1 MRRNVAAVK
10 KRKRRDDTRPH
21 DFFDGVLPSA
31 FFSDALQST
40 SIDETGARPRTKSRM
55 FLFILD
61 SLGNSELLVIL
72 VAALIF
78 FGPRKLPQLSRTI
91 GKSLAEFRRASDDF
105 KRTWAQEVALESD
118 DGNMRPKS
126 TVAPVAA
133 SFLSASVQRN
143 AVQQA
148 AEEAARR
155 DSIPIEGPIPPASID
170 SPTAADLDE
179 TGSVPAQPLRKKDW
193 L

>member
-1 MRRNVAAVK
+1 
-10 KRKRRDDTRPH
+10 
-21 DFFDGVLPSA
+21 
-31 FFSDALQST
+31 
-40 SIDETGARPRTKSRM
+40 M
-55 FLFILD
+55 FLLILD

-78 FGPRKLPQLSRTI
+78 FGPRKLPHLSRTI
-91 GKSLAEFRRASDDF
+91 GKSLSEFRRASDDF

-118 DGNMRPKS
+118 DVNIRPKPA
-126 TVAPVAA
+126 VVPVDA

-148 AEEAARR
+148 AEEAAQG
-155 DSIPIEGPIPPASID
+155 DSIPLEAPIPPASVD
-170 SPTAADLDE
+170 SPSASDPHE
-179 TGSVPAQPLRKKDW
+179 TGTVPAEPLRKKDW

>member
-1 MRRNVAAVK
+1 
-10 KRKRRDDTRPH
+10 
-21 DFFDGVLPSA
+21 
-31 FFSDALQST
+31 
-40 SIDETGARPRTKSRM
+40 M
-55 FLFILD
+55 FLLILD

-78 FGPRKLPQLSRTI
+78 FGPRKLPHLSRTI

-118 DGNMRPKS
+118 DGNMRPKPM
-126 TVAPVAA
+126 VAPVDA
-133 SFLSASVQRN
+133 SFLGASVQRN

-148 AEEAARR
+148 AEEAGPI
-155 DSIPIEGPIPPASID
+155 DSIEMEGAPPASVD
-170 SPTAADLDE
+170 SPPAPGPDE
-179 TGSVPAQPLRKKDW
+179 IGGVSGQPLRKKDW

>member
-1 MRRNVAAVK
+1 
-10 KRKRRDDTRPH
+10 
-21 DFFDGVLPSA
+21 
-31 FFSDALQST
+31 
-40 SIDETGARPRTKSRM
+40 M

-78 FGPRKLPQLSRTI
+78 FGPRKLPHLSRTI

-118 DGNMRPKS
+118 DGNIRPKP
-126 TVAPVAA
+126 TVASVDA

-148 AEEAARR
+148 AEEAVQR
-155 DSIPIEGPIPPASID
+155 DSIPIEGPILPTSPD
-170 SPTAADLDE
+170 SPTASDLDE
-179 TGSVPAQPLRKKDW
+179 TDSVPAQPLRKKDW

>member
-1 MRRNVAAVK
+1 
-10 KRKRRDDTRPH
+10 
-21 DFFDGVLPSA
+21 
-31 FFSDALQST
+31 
-40 SIDETGARPRTKSRM
+40 M

-78 FGPRKLPQLSRTI
+78 FGPRKLPHLSRTI

-118 DGNMRPKS
+118 EGHISPKPM
-126 TVAPVAA
+126 VAPVDA
-133 SFLSASVQRN
+133 SFLSGSVQRN

-148 AEEAARR
+148 AEETAQR
-155 DSIPIEGPIPPASID
+155 DSIPMGEAVPPASID
-170 SPTAADLDE
+170 SPTASDLDT
-179 TGSVPAQPLRKKDW
+179 TGNISSQPLRKKDW

>member
-1 MRRNVAAVK
+1 
-10 KRKRRDDTRPH
+10 
-21 DFFDGVLPSA
+21 
-31 FFSDALQST
+31 
-40 SIDETGARPRTKSRM
+40 M

-118 DGNMRPKS
+118 EGNIRPKP
-126 TVAPVAA
+126 TVAPVDA

-148 AEEAARR
+148 AEEAVQR
-155 DSIPIEGPIPPASID
+155 DSIPIEGPILPASLD
-170 SPTAADLDE
+170 SPTASDPDE
-179 TGSVPAQPLRKKDW
+179 TGSAPAQPLRKKDW

>member
-1 MRRNVAAVK
+1 
-10 KRKRRDDTRPH
+10 
-21 DFFDGVLPSA
+21 
-31 FFSDALQST
+31 
-40 SIDETGARPRTKSRM
+40 M

-78 FGPRKLPQLSRTI
+78 FGPRKLPHLSRTI

-118 DGNMRPKS
+118 DGNIRPKPM
-126 TVAPVAA
+126 VAPVDA

-143 AVQQA
+143 AVQRS
-148 AEEAARR
+148 EEHTSELQSRS
-155 DSIPIEGPIPPASID
+155 DI
-170 SPTAADLDE
+170 
-179 TGSVPAQPLRKKDW
+179 V
-193 L
+193 

>member
-1 MRRNVAAVK
+1 
-10 KRKRRDDTRPH
+10 
-21 DFFDGVLPSA
+21 
-31 FFSDALQST
+31 
-40 SIDETGARPRTKSRM
+40 M

-78 FGPRKLPQLSRTI
+78 FGPRKLPHLSRTI

-105 KRTWAQEVALESD
+105 KRTWAQEVDLESD
-118 DGNMRPKS
+118 DGDIRPRPM
-126 TVAPVAA
+126 VAPVDA

-148 AEEAARR
+148 AEEVAQR
-155 DSIPIEGPIPPASID
+155 DSISIEGPLPPASLD
-170 SPTAADLDE
+170 SLTAQDPDE
-179 TGSVPAQPLRKKDW
+179 TSVVPSPPLRKKDW

>member
-1 MRRNVAAVK
+1 
-10 KRKRRDDTRPH
+10 
-21 DFFDGVLPSA
+21 
-31 FFSDALQST
+31 
-40 SIDETGARPRTKSRM
+40 M

-78 FGPRKLPQLSRTI
+78 FGPRKLPHLSRTI

-118 DGNMRPKS
+118 DGNIRPKPM
-126 TVAPVAA
+126 VGPVDA
-133 SFLSASVQRN
+133 SFLSASVQRD

-148 AEEAARR
+148 AEEACQRE
-155 DSIPIEGPIPPASID
+155 SIPMEEAIPPESLD
-170 SPTAADLDE
+170 SPTAPHLDE